1 MMGEDGLQW
10 PICGEVDIMEN
21 FGPIY
26 TDASVNHGSIH
37 GPASSSASPADAGIG
52 KAATLPF
59 GETVYDDY
67 HVYAIVWSQDSIK
80 FFLDGAFYEAL
91 GPVWLPA
98 GAPWV
103 YNAPFYVQL
112 SMPIGGPTSISGTP
126 DSSVTF
132 PQEMLVDYIR
142 VYQAA
147 PVFPT
152 TPAITPGS
160 LASVFGS
167 NMAGAAGMTP
177 LSNGNFPTTVA
188 GTSVSVNGVKAPL
201 IYVSPTQI
209 NFQVPWETAPG
220 VAVPVTVTW
229 NGVTSAPENVTIAS
243 TASPSFFLSEF
254 VHGTAWVTGA
264 VADGC
269 ATPSTE
275 CAVKAGSVYQLWAN
289 GLGPKTSP
297 LQDGVPAPLAALQ
310 VPGGPDSCQLTIGG
324 QTAKVW
330 YCGVA
335 PGEIIDQV
343 NFTYPAGVSTSAA
356 YANATMTVNGVTIHF
371 RVPAPAAK

>member
-1 MMGEDGLQW
+1 
-10 PICGEVDIMEN
+10 VVN
-21 FGPIY
+21 A
-26 TDASVNHGSIH
+26 ASYLGSI
-37 GPASSSASPADAGIG
+37 S
-52 KAATLPF
+52 
-59 GETVYDDY
+59 
-67 HVYAIVWSQDSIK
+67 
-80 FFLDGAFYEAL
+80 
-91 GPVWLPA
+91 
-98 GAPWV
+98 
-103 YNAPFYVQL
+103 
-112 SMPIGGPTSISGTP
+112 
-126 DSSVTF
+126 
-132 PQEMLVDYIR
+132 
-142 VYQAA
+142 
-147 PVFPT
+147 
-152 TPAITPGS
+152 PGS